1 MPSAQLAA
9 SANGV
14 LQSSRDSSLFRAHK
28 QLPRKG
34 DFLRL
39 PGAFPQTTTWNDD
52 SCTEFS
58 DDSTPIG
65 SPLQNGRD
73 SGLPPTPPSH
83 ETQRR
88 APSAADVTD
97 GVVAKRPSLRTP
109 INQRSPPTPEPS
121 PPRRPEYPQTK
132 LQPPPTLRYPSSR
145 AESFTTAKSHFES
158 DEDVSQASYYDAL
171 TPVQQIVIKAK
182 QTKDMSFGL
191 GLHFETG
198 DDVTPTERNPFG
210 QTTRSYSSA
219 TNGTWETSN
228 GVGTV
233 KNGPKRPLA
242 SHTPP
247 ITVTKRGHGPREHEG
262 EGKKLPK
269 SPALENFARDI
280 GWNGDAHSETN
291 SDSKRL
297 SSTSTTSTVVEA
309 VVVPTPPDSRRQLRH
324 AGRNL
329 AFRHTSDTTAD
340 RPSRR
345 LSHGISGNGEDR
357 THRLLH
363 HNERIPDRRKR
374 NSLGTDLPTAGPG
387 QHDILSVLV
396 IPNYTTARTS
406 GKSFRDSVLTIQQS
420 KIHADQNGSPGYFD
434 VPKRS
439 LKKAPDG
446 NAPFLKRSEAVHG
459 RRIVTAPAIVNR
471 NKERVTLE
479 YSPKQNSYEG
489 FRRLLDDSSDRS
501 LQSTPSPDIKRF
513 VPSPLASKEARRL
526 LQEHAQDAAKPHP
539 QLGPTDLLSPNQAK
553 TTDSIKSRASDRT
566 EDVRRPSIDH
576 DRNSPVL
583 THTGRT
589 SFDRATLYTSRYRD
603 ASQTPYSQH
612 SQVSGVSDGLEVH
625 EATAMAIYPHNNNS
639 LVVVQQIAR
648 DSSVSSSG
656 NQTFTTAG
664 PSMSQ
669 ANIFGSSLAPPV
681 LMFNDKPLPIP
692 KDDSPTPPAL
702 MFNDKPLPVPGLFD
716 DDSADTA
723 LENPRT
729 PPLPPAFNIIP
740 PTPHNDN
747 ESDSKDADRPSRRQS
762 LSKRARRYS
771 DSLIQPV
778 LERTATI
785 TKRMNITFP
794 QRRQS
799 LTSKD
804 ALERHNNTL
813 HPFWRPRG
821 FWDDFTSDSD
831 EEFDNIDAMPV
842 GRLPMGG
849 DTSDVGAE
857 ETQRQRIAAL
867 GRRLTNGF
875 KGSGGFLIGN
885 SLGVER
891 AGSNARRHHI
901 QLPSVPM
908 ADVRAGLRS
917 GLVKTSTGLGRA
929 KATTLEH
936 AGVLARRIGRFEGR
950 IMKQRSQGTLRHNV
964 HQPDNTAITNITTT
978 TNPPPQPPNN
988 DHDAALVDAA
998 DDGPRVITT
1007 ITTSSP
1013 NAKATPTLRT
1023 ESSMDLALSGSA
1035 GGVSRFSTASTS
1047 TANAGPATSDEV
1059 DIEQQYEDFRRAREQ
1074 ARQKWHAYH
1083 DRKNKF
1089 TNYIYEERGR
1099 PTVAAGVSTSDA
1111 AGADTANETTAPSR
1125 TRRRRSLSLPGTRWS
1140 VEVVGL
1146 AGLREKL
1153 AEARAER
1160 RRDRLRGSI
1169 RVRPVERQSSTRE
1182 RSGRES
1188 LGWGSVWGAGG
1199 VADGGTGVTR

>member
-14 LQSSRDSSLFRAHK
+14 LERSSRDSSLFRAHK
-28 QLPRKG
+28 PLSRKG

-39 PGAFPQTTTWNDD
+39 PGAFPQTTSWNDD
-52 SCTEFS
+52 SCTDFS

-65 SPLQNGRD
+65 SPLQNGPE

-83 ETQRR
+83 ETQRP
-88 APSAADVTD
+88 PSAVDVTD

-121 PPRRPEYPQTK
+121 PPRRPEYPQAK

-145 AESFTTAKSHFES
+145 AESFTTAKSHLGS
-158 DEDVSQASYYDAL
+158 DDDVSLGSYYDAL

-182 QTKDMSFGL
+182 QTQDMSFGL
-191 GLHFETG
+191 GLHLEAG

-210 QTTRSYSSA
+210 RSS
-219 TNGTWETSN
+219 NNTWETSN
-228 GVGTV
+228 GGTLKNGTV
-233 KNGPKRPLA
+233 RPLA
-242 SHTPP
+242 SRPP
-247 ITVTKRGHGPREHEG
+247 HSISVTKRGQNPREHED
-262 EGKKLPK
+262 GKRLSK
-269 SPALENFARDI
+269 SPGLEKFAREI
-280 GWNGDAHSETN
+280 GWTSDALDDTT
-291 SDSKRL
+291 DSKRL

-309 VVVPTPPDSRRQLRH
+309 VVVSTSTDQKRQLRH
-324 AGRNL
+324 AGKNL

-340 RPSRR
+340 RPSPRR
-345 LSHGISGNGEDR
+345 SHRMPVNGVDH

-363 HNERIPDRRKR
+363 HYDRIPDRKR
-374 NSLGTDLPTAGPG
+374 DSLGTALPTEAVSR
-387 QHDILSVLV
+387 HDTIST
-396 IPNYTTARTS
+396 NSSTATVRALDDVV
-406 GKSFRDSVLTIQQS
+406 KSEKQS
-420 KIHADQNGSPGYFD
+420 KLGADENGSPGYFD
-434 VPKRS
+434 VPKRR
-439 LKKAPDG
+439 
-446 NAPFLKRSEAVHG
+446 LKRAANGDSPISKQAEAPQD
-459 RRIVTAPAIVNR
+459 RRIFTAPAIVNR
-471 NKERVTLE
+471 HNQRVTLQ
-479 YSPKQNSYEG
+479 YSPKEHSHESFRRSYEG
-489 FRRLLDDSSDRS
+489 FRRISDDASDRS
-501 LQSTPSPDIKRF
+501 LQSTPSPDNSRF
-513 VPSPLASKEARRL
+513 VPSPPASKAARKL
-526 LQEHAQDAAKPHP
+526 LQEQATDAVKPLP
-539 QLGPTDLLSPNQAK
+539 QPGPTEFLTPDRARKAESV
-553 TTDSIKSRASDRT
+553 KSRASDRT
-566 EDVRRPSIDH
+566 EDIRRPSMDH
-576 DRNSPVL
+576 DRTSPVFL
-583 THTGRT
+583 HTGRT

-639 LVVVQQIAR
+639 LVVVQQVAR
-648 DSSVSSSG
+648 DGSLSSSG

-669 ANIFGSSLAPPV
+669 ANLFGNSLSPPA

-692 KDDSPTPPAL
+692 KEEPPTPPIL
-702 MFNDKPLPVPGLFD
+702 MFNDKPLPTPRKFD
-716 DDSADTA
+716 DDDDALDFA

-729 PPLPPAFNIIP
+729 PPLPPALNVIP

-747 ESDSKDADRPSRRQS
+747 ESDSKDPDRPSRRQS
-762 LSKRARRYS
+762 LTKKARRYS

-785 TKRMNITFP
+785 TKRMNITLP

-799 LTSKD
+799 LSGKD
-804 ALERHNNTL
+804 VLEKQNAL

-821 FWDDFTSDSD
+821 FWDDFASDSD
-831 EEFDNIDAMPV
+831 EDYDNIDAMPI
-842 GRLPMGG
+842 GRLPKGG
-849 DTSDVGAE
+849 DTSNVGAE

-929 KATTLEH
+929 KATTLER

-950 IMKQRSQGTLRHNV
+950 IMKQRSQATLRHNV
-964 HQPDNTAITNITTT
+964 HQPDNTAVTNITSTT
-978 TNPPPQPPNN
+978 SPPPQPPNN

-998 DDGPRVITT
+998 DHRPTVITT

-1013 NAKATPTLRT
+1013 HAKATPTLRT
-1023 ESSMDLALSGSA
+1023 ESSIDLALSGGA

-1047 TANAGPATSDEV
+1047 TATAGPVQTDEV

-1089 TNYIYEERGR
+1089 KDPERGR
-1099 PTVAAGVSTSDA
+1099 SAVATGASTSDT
-1111 AGADTANETTAPSR
+1111 AGATAANDSAPGG
-1125 TRRRRSLSLPGTRWS
+1125 TRRRRSLSLPGTRWG
-1140 VEVVGL
+1140 VEYVGL
-1146 AGLREKL
+1146 TGLREKL
-1153 AEARAER
+1153 AEARSER

-1169 RVRPVERQSSTRE
+1169 RVRPVEREGSGSSHG
-1182 RSGRES
+1182 GRDS

-1199 VADGGTGVTR
+1199 GAAGGTSATR